1 MRLLFGLRFLF
12 FGFFLAHVRCEEVFG
27 IVGENFTFPVKIDQK
42 IEEIIWTKNKDKV
55 AEWDRLTE
63 VTYFNSLLNRSLLN
77 KENGCLTVFNLQDN
91 DAGTYKLDYVDSQ
104 EKNSVLTFILAVLAT
119 PSKPEI
125 SCNISGGNIV
135 LRCAAD
141 FPKPLNYAWKF
152 SSKRITRQTQEVF
165 IPKKDVDASEKASCF
180 IKFSQTEKSSEISLT
195 QCFPDEKD
203 SYHDR
208 GRYGLIVIPVVIF
221 VAAILGYVCKK
232 ARTKSGTQRAAQKNS
247 PACSSGEHQ
256 PLCSMDGEDQSNS
269 RDKEL
274 NKEDSD
280 LKDKQKVNN
289 GVNQEELSTKQKSTP
304 MSNCA
309 VDRGVTEGD
318 TSKKENNS
326 SLANHPGDYGVNERG
341 SGKEHE
347 DSVDPDME
355 ERGGVL
361 PVVLAEVIQAAES
374 GNGEH
379 LSNSPSSSKEEL
391 KSQPNN
397 CFVGETMTEEKK

>member
-12 FGFFLAHVRCEEVFG
+12 FGFFLAHIHCEEVFG

-104 EKNSVLTFILAVLAT
+104 EKNSVLTFILTVLAT

-195 QCFPDEKD
+195 QCFPDEKAD

-221 VAAILGYVCKK
+221 AAILGYVYKK

-289 GVNQEELSTKQKSTP
+289 GVNQE
-304 MSNCA
+304 
-309 VDRGVTEGD
+309 D

-326 SLANHPGDYGVNERG
+326 SPANHPGDYGVNERG

-355 ERGGVL
+355 ERGG
-361 PVVLAEVIQAAES
+361 EVIQAAES